1 MECPDIKLVE
11 TIIDRLG
18 PGGIIY
24 DLAVFDLD
32 TPDPEYSVDN
42 VSAIAV
48 NAFDFGRRFNNS
60 ETSSVS
66 SCPLVFDT
74 GASTGLSPFKYYFL
88 DYYKKCHIGVKG
100 IAGDGGSIV
109 GGGTILRNFTTN
121 CSTNIYLPAHGYHI
135 PKSDIL
141 LESPQFVIRSMGG
154 SGHAV
159 IDVWNV
165 EWHLPDKRIIDILI
179 DPGTNLPLIHDFV
192 CTSSEKEKYG
202 PHHVANDSLF
212 REQDIVSKPDHMD
225 QYELNTSV
233 LCCTSVADETNQNLS
248 GAQKELLHWH
258 QNLCLDIQYLQQLM
272 KP

>member
-1 MECPDIKLVE
+1 MECPDIKFIE
-11 TIIDRLG
+11 PIIYRLG
-18 PGGIIY
+18 PGGIID
-24 DLAVFDLD
+24 DLAVFDLH
-32 TPDPEYSVDN
+32 TPNPEDSAEN
-42 VSAIAV
+42 VIYLLVHAS
-48 NAFDFGRRFNNS
+48 DFGRSFNNS

-154 SGHAV
+154 SGHTV
-159 IDVWNV
+159 IDVCNV
-165 EWHLPDKRIIDILI
+165 
-179 DPGTNLPLIHDFV
+179 
-192 CTSSEKEKYG
+192 
-202 PHHVANDSLF
+202 
-212 REQDIVSKPDHMD
+212 
-225 QYELNTSV
+225 
-233 LCCTSVADETNQNLS
+233 
-248 GAQKELLHWH
+248 
-258 QNLCLDIQYLQQLM
+258 
-272 KP
+272 